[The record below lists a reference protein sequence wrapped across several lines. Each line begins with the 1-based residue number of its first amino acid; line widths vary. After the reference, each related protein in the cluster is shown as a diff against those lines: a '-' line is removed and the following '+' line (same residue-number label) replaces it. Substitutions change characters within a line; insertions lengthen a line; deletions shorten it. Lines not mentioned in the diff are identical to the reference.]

1 MDLIEFKAE
10 GTTRESKHIN
20 FGKSGLVSLSKKLT
34 EELNLKAGTKLR
46 FLQDAKN
53 SGHWYFGIAS
63 SGMTLKDNHTKT
75 SLGFNSSS
83 LCKKIKSGVK
93 ATTPSFKMH
102 MGKLMRHQDSIVYEL
117 IYKGQ

>member
-1 MDLIEFKAE
+1 MDLIEFKQE
-10 GTTRESKHIN
+10 GRVHNSKHFN
-20 FGKSGLVSLSKKLT
+20 FGKSGLVSLSKTLIQ
-34 EELNLKAGTKLR
+34 ELNLKAGTKLR

-53 SGHWYFGIAS
+53 SGHWYFGIAP
-63 SGMTLKDNHTKT
+63 SGMELKHNHTKT
-75 SLGFNSSS
+75 ILTFNSVS
-83 LCKKIKSGVK
+83 LCKKIKTGVK

>member
-1 MDLIEFKAE
+1 MELIEFKAE
-10 GTTRESKHIN
+10 GTTRDSKHIN
-20 FGKSGLVSLSKKLT
+20 FGKTGGISVSKMLMK
-34 EELNLKAGTKLR
+34 EMNLKAGMKLR

-53 SGHWYFGIAS
+53 SGHWYFGIATT
-63 SGMTLKDNHTKT
+63 GLELRDNHTKT
-75 SLGFNSSS
+75 SLMFNSSS